1 MTPALLL
8 LARHGET
15 DWNRE
20 RKVQG
25 HTDIPLNEEGR
36 RQAQR
41 LAVRVKG
48 FAIDALLASDLARAS
63 ETARIVGDALG
74 MAPVLSPAWR
84 EIGLGA
90 LEGIDAPG
98 AHKDF
103 GELVTAAARQPG
115 PLAAGAET
123 FRAFEARILEGY
135 GALARAHAGKTVL
148 VVSHGGTLKTLIA
161 HLVGLPAERI
171 ERLSLRANTGLS
183 VIDFRH
189 DRPQLALL
197 NDARHLEDRWTS

>member
-1 MTPALLL
+1 LTPALLL

-20 RKVQG
+20 RRVQG

-36 RQAQR
+36 RQARKLAER
-41 LAVRVKG
+41 LRA
-48 FAIDALLASDLARAS
+48 FEIHALLASDLARAA
-63 ETARIVGDALG
+63 ETARIVGEALRL
-74 MAPVLSPAWR
+74 APRFSPAWR

-90 LEGIDAPG
+90 LEGRDAPG

-103 GELVTAAARQPG
+103 GELVSAAARQAEPIG
-115 PLAAGAET
+115 EGGET
-123 FRAFEARILEGY
+123 FLGFEARILEGY
-135 GALARAHAGKTVL
+135 GQLASDHADRNVL

-161 HLVGLPAERI
+161 HLLGLDAKRI
-171 ERLSLRANTGLS
+171 DRLSLRANTGLS

-189 DRPQLALL
+189 GRPQLTLL
-197 NDARHLEDRWTS
+197 NDARHLE